1 MKQQKDNIV
10 FGEKR
15 RTLTMIRL
23 TSLRKCL

>member
-15 RTLTMIRL
+15 EPWWW
-23 TSLRKCL
+23 CA